1 MPDEVLS
8 ANQLKELVRHVV
20 AAQGNGF
27 IKDLLRECESRI
39 GVTKENFIA
48 NLEAAID
55 EGKLTQAR
63 LEAWLAEV
71 EGWGD
76 QFVYVL
82 EPPAVKPAAVA
93 GLLADSPVAEL
104 IDAPPS
110 LDFPDN
116 LELKLVKHDDH
127 GLSMLWHQRKEG
139 WNRWAARDYQLQE
152 GLDRIRFDAYRQ
164 RLDRSVVRFEWRY
177 GEAYCAIM
185 IQRSADIHHP
195 AVFSTLQGL
204 FADLKIAREP
214 LKRVVLMDAIRNSSK
229 HAGSV
234 QSTRYEMASGYVELG
249 SLVAGSGIGAV
260 EPVRVVLQSVDV
272 DQFDRAKGYLNFASE
287 EHGTSRNFSVEVF
300 GDEAKLRIWAQC
312 KREDVMTM
320 LNLIVEL
327 NKTP

>member
-8 ANQLKELVRHVV
+8 ANQLKALVRHVV

-27 IKDLLRECESRI
+27 IKELLRECDSRI

-48 NLEAAID
+48 NLEVAID
-55 EGKLTQAR
+55 EGTLTQAR

-82 EPPAVKPAAVA
+82 EPPSVKPHAVA
-93 GLLADSPVAEL
+93 GLLVNSPVAGL

-116 LELKLVKHDDH
+116 LELKLVKYDDT

-139 WNRWAARDYQLQE
+139 WNRWPARDFQKQE
-152 GLDRIRFDAYRQ
+152 DLDLIRFDAYRQ
-164 RLDRSVVRFEWRY
+164 RLDRSAVRFEWQY
-177 GEAYCAIM
+177 GAPYCAIM
-185 IQRSADIHHP
+185 IQRSADIDHP
-195 AVFSTLQGL
+195 AVFESIQAV
-204 FADLKIAREP
+204 FANVLTSHEP
-214 LKRVVLMDAIRNSSK
+214 LKRIMLMEALRNSAK

-249 SLVAGSGIGAV
+249 SLVPGGGIGAV

-300 GDEAKLRIWAQC
+300 GNEAKMRIWAQC
-312 KREDVMTM
+312 KREDVVTM
-320 LNLIVEL
+320 LNLIMEL